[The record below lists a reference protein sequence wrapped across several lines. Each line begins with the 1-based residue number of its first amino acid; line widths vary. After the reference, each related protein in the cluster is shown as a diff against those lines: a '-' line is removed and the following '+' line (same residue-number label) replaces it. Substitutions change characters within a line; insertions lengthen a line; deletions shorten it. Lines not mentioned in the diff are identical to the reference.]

1 MLSEDTLVW
10 KADLGNT
17 ISTSLPLKRFYWGSE
32 YFCLPYV
39 NIAGASSSSYSKGV
53 YYTVRK
59 NSDGSVAGYFL
70 DNIEDQ
76 VTTNLVPKDDNLF
89 ILDSVGHTSVDYG
102 FTSYLNTNYIWLK
115 ANLPTSVVKTSA
127 YKMRITVKVNY

>member
-10 KADLGNT
+10 KIDLGNT
-17 ISTSLPLKRFYWGSE
+17 VNTDLPLKRFYWNSD
-32 YFCLPYV
+32 YFCLPYA
-39 NIAGASSSSYSKGV
+39 NNNSSSASDYSHGV

-59 NSDGSVAGYFL
+59 NLDGSVVGYFL
-70 DNIEDQ
+70 DNIRDQ
-76 VTTNLVPKDDNLF
+76 VTTNLVPKDNNLF
-89 ILDSVGHTSVDYG
+89 ILDSVGHSSVDYG

-115 ANLPTSVVKTSA
+115 ANLPTEVVKTSA

>member
-10 KADLGNT
+10 KVDLGNT
-17 ISTSLPLKRFYWGSE
+17 VSTNLPLKRFYWCSD

-59 NSDGSVAGYFL
+59 NSDGSVVGYFL
-70 DNIEDQ
+70 DNIKDQ
-76 VTTNLVPKDDNLF
+76 ITTNLMPKDNNLF
-89 ILDSVGHTSVDYG
+89 ILDSAGHSSPAYG
-102 FTSYLNTNYIWLK
+102 FNAYLSTNYMWLK
-115 ANLPTSVVKTSA
+115 ANLPTEVVKTSA